1 MQLGSE
7 LAKFPVVV
15 IVKVGGIRGLGA
27 MLAAPSAT
35 VMVHKCD
42 SKKYTNVIQKR
53 NKKLLSRTWSEHMHV
68 FDRGSP

>member
-42 SKKYTNVIQKR
+42 SKKKQKTT
-53 NKKLLSRTWSEHMHV
+53 KSHV
-68 FDRGSP
+68 V